1 MNPLPT
7 QSLRFGLA
15 AVTLLAIPVHAEL
28 IKLKGKETIACRVI
42 ETTDLETRVITSK
55 SGERRELVIPNQS
68 IVKRIHGS
76 EEIASIET
84 NRNAASLSDWAASY
98 YHASLEML
106 AKRCIRGALALKPQL
121 GAKPRTLAAGA
132 GRKVGEFVNFWNRIV
147 LQARA
152 DAAKTRD
159 VTEHMA
165 VAKWAKE
172 AGLNEDAAYYLRK
185 AWSMAPDSVEAGRL
199 AVDWGVSLERWL
211 QVDLTTALDQPLLK
225 ESIQDG
231 QDQVTAEA
239 EKEFIV
245 IPLRYAPTLFAAEMN
260 KSSSTTLARNS
271 LKGKSGRGYYG
282 LRFISSEA
290 NRLNVDGTD
299 QNPIYERMAI
309 KPREGRDRMIELRDH
324 LGPRVPAQAEGDG
337 QKTNRPPKQPRLR
350 SRPIT
355 KVATGWIGLVLE
367 VPRQSNTLKLEW
379 ARGGEDLLDLAFV
392 RRCQSSSP
400 EVVRT
405 PAANGDSA
413 NTIGGWASNQGIRS
427 ALTHVGGASPS
438 MAALAIEWLLRIRL
452 ELEVRSG
459 EEADA
464 DLEDFASAVDGAII
478 RAGAR
483 SEEQVRV
490 SAWRYFST
498 HAARSRM
505 TPSAQSMREL
515 RRGPVELQRNWNRI
529 VLCALVEGPCGM
541 WWESPSPIQHVKA
554 PEAGDDRLTAV
565 QICAASFSEALLG
578 SNDVLVCAEAMDRL
592 MGLPTAATDWR
603 FLKEA
608 SLASQRLALERIHDL
623 PDPAS
628 QRRLI
633 QALVLSAAPEL
644 AHDLSEAAREIEM
657 HAGQT
662 GAELLR
668 QWDSLSQAEQKVA
681 FLSSL
686 GGLSLGNSIYGPRFN
701 DMISQAVREDR
712 AIREAAWRLC
722 INQLR
727 FRKENLGAEYFTSRG
742 AASRASHLMGH
753 GPFPMLL
760 DSESNDPLI
769 RVAADAVQ
777 RGSSDLSYAAARALI
792 ELGYADEIVRALLSD
807 QIEPEKRKARLER
820 MLADSEINRTDAFV
834 AMMSGLLKPG
844 AADCSLSILN
854 HLRELL
860 LTMPPEDMWR
870 FRLAIKAGAD
880 FEAMDELGQRLDPTG
895 ANSVNRL
902 MRLTGHFT
910 QQDVQRLRK
919 ASGTTARSEALA
931 EINLRGGCRVD
942 GDYKALAIIS
952 TTSQIQLTAEERS
965 SDKSRALR
973 WSHPQRVTLVM
984 PPVRLR
990 SAEFDDTYEVYW
1002 GPKSIGQGR
1011 VLEVS
1016 LPVRASRAYY
1026 PLLRSNLEW
1035 WSVSGTNPEEES
1047 GSGPPV
1053 FGPPRFQSRK
1063 VLKTQSAG
1071 TMTLQIGEYLS
1082 RGIRDARVFPAA
1094 ELDDLVPPSLSITLR
1109 SCVFSSYAGTTVTI
1123 QPGMTPAKEGD
1134 VPQVKPNPGP
1144 RHLSN
1149 ILLIFERDTGEN

>member
-1 MNPLPT
+1 MNPLPIH
-7 QSLRFGLA
+7 SLRFGLA
-15 AVTLLAIPVHAEL
+15 AITLLAMPVRAEL
-28 IKLKGKETIACRVI
+28 IKLRGKETIACRVI
-42 ETTDLETRVITSK
+42 EVTDLETRVITSE
-55 SGERRELVIPNQS
+55 SGERRELRISNQT

-76 EEIASIET
+76 EEIAGIEN
-84 NRNAASLSDWAASY
+84 NRSAASLSDWAASY
-98 YHASLEML
+98 YHAGLEML

-121 GAKPRTLAAGA
+121 GAKPRTATPGAA
-132 GRKVGEFVNFWNRIV
+132 RNVGDFVNFWNRIV

-152 DAAKTRD
+152 DAADSRD
-159 VTEHMA
+159 VAEHMT

-199 AVDWGVSLERWL
+199 AGDWGVSLERWL

-245 IPLRYAPTLFAAEMN
+245 IPLRYAPTLFAGDMN

-282 LRFISSEA
+282 LRLVSSEK
-290 NRLNVDGTD
+290 NRLNIDGAD

-309 KPREGRDRMIELRDH
+309 KPREGRDRLIELRNH

-337 QKTNRPPKQPRLR
+337 QKGNRPAKQPRLR

-355 KVATGWIGLVLE
+355 EVATGWIGLVLE

-379 ARGGEDLLDLAFV
+379 ARGGEESIDLAFV
-392 RRCQSSSP
+392 RRCSSSLADS
-400 EVVRT
+400 VRT
-405 PAANGDSA
+405 PATNADGANSS
-413 NTIGGWASNQGIRS
+413 GGWAGFQGIKT
-427 ALTHVGGASPS
+427 ALSHVSGTSPS
-438 MAALAIEWLLRIRL
+438 MASLAIEWLLRIRL
-452 ELEVRSG
+452 DLEGRSG
-459 EEADA
+459 DEADA
-464 DLEDFASAVDGAII
+464 DLEDFASAIDGAII

-490 SAWRYFST
+490 SAWRYFAT
-498 HAARSRM
+498 HASRSRM
-505 TPSAQSMREL
+505 KLSANAMREL
-515 RRGPVELQRNWNRI
+515 RRGPAELQRAWNRI
-529 VLCALVEGPCGM
+529 VSCALAQGPCGM
-541 WWESPSPIQHVKA
+541 WWEAPSPIQHIRA
-554 PEAGDDRLTAV
+554 SESSDDRLTAV
-565 QICAASFSEALLG
+565 QMCAASLLESMLG

-603 FLKEA
+603 FLKDA
-608 SLASQRLALERIHDL
+608 SLTAQRLALDRIHDL

-644 AHDLSEAAREIEM
+644 ALDLSEAAREIEM

-668 QWDSLSQAEQKVA
+668 QWDSLTLDEQKVA

-686 GGLSLGNSIYGPRFN
+686 GGLSLGNSIYGTRFN
-701 DMISQAVREDR
+701 DMISEAVTEDGE
-712 AIREAAWRLC
+712 IREAAWRLC

-727 FRKENLGAEYFTSRG
+727 FRNENVGAEFLTTRAMSG
-742 AASRASHLMGH
+742 KASASKGH

-760 DSESNDPLI
+760 DNESNDPLI

-777 RGSSDLSYAAARALI
+777 GGSSDISCAAAAALI
-792 ELGYADEIVRALLSD
+792 ELGYADEAVRALLSD
-807 QIEPEKRKARLER
+807 EVDPESRKSLLDR
-820 MLADSEINRTDAFV
+820 MLADPSLNRKDAFV

-844 AADCSLSILN
+844 AADCSLSIFN

-860 LTMPPEDMWR
+860 LTMSPEEMWR

-880 FEAMDELGQRLDPTG
+880 FEAMDELGRRLDPTG

-919 ASGTTARSEALA
+919 ASGAQARSEALA

-952 TTSQIQLTAEERS
+952 TTTQIQPTAEES
-965 SDKSRALR
+965 SAGKSRALR

-984 PPVRLR
+984 PPVRFQ
-990 SAEFDDTYEVYW
+990 SAELDDTYEVYW
-1002 GPKSIGQGR
+1002 GTKSIGQGR

-1035 WSVSGTNPEEES
+1035 WAVSGVSPEEES

-1063 VLKTQSAG
+1063 VLRTQSAG
-1071 TMTLQIGEYLS
+1071 TMTLQIGDYLS
-1082 RGIRDARVFPAA
+1082 RGIRDARVFTPA
-1094 ELDDLVPPSLSITLR
+1094 ELDDLVPPSLLITLR
-1109 SCVFSSYAGTTVTI
+1109 SCVFSSYAGTTTTI
-1123 QPGMTPAKEGD
+1123 QPGMTPAMEGD
-1134 VPQVKPNPGP
+1134 VPQLKPNPGP